1 MSPMTAGSPGFER
14 FHEEAFVTIDLQ
26 LAVDEFWVA
35 RGRGEYFPAGYAD
48 RLNLDDAY
56 RIQLA
61 LIERRCAAGERQ
73 IGWKVGLTSKAIQQQ
88 FGFHEP
94 CFGCILETRPS
105 GYAFVAAELS
115 RPGFETEICMRLG
128 RPLVGEVSLE
138 EAGAAVAAVHPAFEI
153 TETRGDPGQIAL
165 MLADNA
171 QQRSV
176 ILGDPVALSPALRL
190 DEVEARVEL
199 NGAVVATGVGAA
211 VLDHPLNS
219 VVWLARKLGEYG
231 RSLRA
236 GELVMTGSLVRQ
248 FPLASGDHARASF
261 SGIGIVEVRIGSE
274 EKG

>member
-1 MSPMTAGSPGFER
+1 MTVDVQRAVEVFWAGR
-14 FHEEAFVTIDLQ
+14 
-26 LAVDEFWVA
+26 A
-35 RGRGEYFPAGYAD
+35 RGEHFPADYFD
-48 RLNLDDAY
+48 RLSLDEAY

-61 LIERRCAAGERQ
+61 LIDRRCAAGERQ

-105 GYAFVAAELS
+105 GHVFAAGELI
-115 RPGFETEICMRLG
+115 RPGFETEICVRLD
-128 RPLVGEVSLE
+128 RPLAGAATLE
-138 EAGAAVAAVHPAFEI
+138 QVRAAVAAVHPSFEI

-176 ILGDPVALSPALRL
+176 ILGAPVALAPELRL
-190 DEVEARVEL
+190 DQVEARVEL
-199 NGAVVATGVGAA
+199 NGSVVATGLGAA
-211 VLDHPLNS
+211 VLEHPLNS
-219 VVWLARKLGEYG
+219 VAWLARKLGEYG

-248 FPLASGDHARASF
+248 FPLAPGDRAWASF
-261 SGIGIVEVRIGSE
+261 SGIGTVEVRIAPE
-274 EKG
+274 DE

>member
-1 MSPMTAGSPGFER
+1 M
-14 FHEEAFVTIDLQ
+14 TIDLP
-26 LAVDEFWVA
+26 LAVEEFWAA
-35 RGRGEYFPAGYAD
+35 RLRGEYFPAGYAD
-48 RLNLDDAY
+48 RLSHDEAY

-61 LIERRCAAGERQ
+61 LIDRRCAEGERQ
-73 IGWKVGLTSKAIQQQ
+73 IGWKVGLTSKPIQQQ

-94 CFGCILETRPS
+94 CFGCILEDRPS
-105 GYAFVAAELS
+105 GQVFAPAELIK
-115 RPGFETEICMRLG
+115 PGFETEICIRLG
-128 RPLVGEVSLE
+128 RPLADEVSLE
-138 EAGAAVAAVHPAFEI
+138 EAGAAIASVHPAFEI

-171 QQRSV
+171 QQRLI
-176 ILGDPVALSPALRL
+176 ILGEPVALSPTLRL

-219 VVWLARKLGEYG
+219 VAWLARKLGEYG

-248 FPLASGDHARASF
+248 FPLAPGDRARANF
-261 SGIGIVEVRIGSE
+261 SGIGAVEVRIAR
-274 EKG
+274 KGKS

>member
-1 MSPMTAGSPGFER
+1 
-14 FHEEAFVTIDLQ
+14 VTIDLQ
-26 LAVDEFWVA
+26 RAVEEFWAA
-35 RGRGEYFPAGYAD
+35 RGRGEYFPAGYVD
-48 RLNLDDAY
+48 RLSLDEAY

-61 LIERRCAAGERQ
+61 LIDRRCAQGERQ
-73 IGWKVGLTSKAIQQQ
+73 IGWKVGLTSKPIQQQ

-105 GYAFVAAELS
+105 GHTFASAELI
-115 RPGFETEICMRLG
+115 RPGFETEICVRLAH
-128 RPLVGEVSLE
+128 PLAGEVSLN
-138 EAGAAVAAVHPAFEI
+138 EAGAAIAAVHPAFEI
-153 TETRGDPGQIAL
+153 TETRGNPGQIAL

-176 ILGDPVALSPALRL
+176 ILGDPVTLARELRL

-199 NGAVVATGVGAA
+199 NGAVVATGIGAA

-219 VVWLARKLGEYG
+219 VAWLARKLGEYG

-248 FPLASGDHARASF
+248 FPLTAGDRARASF
-261 SGIGIVEVRIGSE
+261 SSIGAVEVSIGRE
-274 EKG
+274 GAA

>member
-1 MSPMTAGSPGFER
+1 M
-14 FHEEAFVTIDLQ
+14 TIDLQ
-26 LAVDEFWVA
+26 RTVEEFWAA
-35 RGRGEYFPAGYAD
+35 RGRGEHFPAGYFD
-48 RLNLDDAY
+48 RLNLDEAY

-73 IGWKVGLTSKAIQQQ
+73 IGWKVGLTSKAIQEQ

-105 GYAFVAAELS
+105 GQLIK
-115 RPGFETEICMRLG
+115 PGFETELCVRLG
-128 RPLVGEVSLE
+128 RPLAGEVSPE
-138 EAGAAVAAVHPAFEI
+138 EVHAAVAVVHPSFEI

-176 ILGDPVALSPALRL
+176 ILGEPIPLAPGLRL
-190 DEVEARVEL
+190 DQVEARVEL
-199 NGAVVATGVGAA
+199 NGNVVATGVGAA

-236 GELVMTGSLVRQ
+236 GDVVMTGSLVRQ
-248 FPLASGDHARASF
+248 FPLAPDDRAWASF
-261 SGIGIVEVRIGSE
+261 SGVGTVEVRVI
-274 EKG
+274 

>member
-1 MSPMTAGSPGFER
+1 
-14 FHEEAFVTIDLQ
+14 VTVNQQ
-26 LAVDEFWVA
+26 LAIEEFWAA
-35 RGRGEYFPAGYAD
+35 RVRGEYFPAGYAD
-48 RLNLDDAY
+48 RLSLDEAY

-94 CFGCILETRPS
+94 CFGCILESRAS
-105 GYAFVAAELS
+105 GYVFAAAELIK
-115 RPGFETEICMRLG
+115 PGFETEICVRLD
-128 RPLVGEVSLE
+128 RPLAGEVSLE
-138 EAGAAVAAVHPAFEI
+138 EAGAAIAAVHPSFEI
-153 TETRGDPGQIAL
+153 TETRGEPGQIAM

-176 ILGDPVALSPALRL
+176 ILGKPVGLSPTLRL

-199 NGAVVATGVGAA
+199 NGAVVATGTGAA

-219 VVWLARKLGEYG
+219 VAWLSRKLGEYG

-248 FPLASGDHARASF
+248 FPLAPGDRARASF
-261 SGIGIVEVRIGSE
+261 SGIGTVEVRIAR
-274 EKG
+274 EKKS